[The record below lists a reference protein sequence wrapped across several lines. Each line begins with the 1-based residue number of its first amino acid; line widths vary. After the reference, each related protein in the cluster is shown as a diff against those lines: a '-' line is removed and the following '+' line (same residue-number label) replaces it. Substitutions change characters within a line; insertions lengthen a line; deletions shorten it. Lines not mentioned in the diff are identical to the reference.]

1 MELGCHFC
9 SFLLCIGTCENLIC
23 IFHIFVSGQLR
34 YEITRIRM
42 LNINESMWRDSTTTT
57 TMAKTPNAWGTSNDM
72 AIPRR
77 NQFSTANSNNVD
89 PGSNP
94 GPAINTNGVSGPAST
109 GPPVVGVAGVPGG
122 PAGERLKFMF
132 SADEMTESVL
142 FGGPSQKI
150 VGIEDAMDRLNMVK
164 II

>member
-1 MELGCHFC
+1 
-9 SFLLCIGTCENLIC
+9 
-23 IFHIFVSGQLR
+23 
-34 YEITRIRM
+34 M
-42 LNINESMWRDSTTTT
+42 LNINESMWRDSATTT

-94 GPAINTNGVSGPAST
+94 GPAINTNGVTGPASS
-109 GPPVVGVAGVPGG
+109 GPPGVGPGGPGG

-132 SADEMTESVL
+132 SADDMTESVL
-142 FGGPSQKI
+142 FGGPTQKI
-150 VGIEDAMDRLNMVK
+150 AGLEDAMDRLNMVIYK
-164 II
+164 TISTYTPVHPYVMQPGA

>member
-1 MELGCHFC
+1 
-9 SFLLCIGTCENLIC
+9 
-23 IFHIFVSGQLR
+23 
-34 YEITRIRM
+34 M
-42 LNINESMWRDSTTTT
+42 LNINESMWRDSATTT

-77 NQFSTANSNNVD
+77 NQFSTANSNNGD

-94 GPAINTNGVSGPAST
+94 GPAINTNGVSGPTST
-109 GPPVVGVAGVPGG
+109 GPAVVGAGGPGG

-132 SADEMTESVL
+132 SADDEIL

-150 VGIEDAMDRLNMVK
+150 AGLEDAMDRLNMVSTDSQDP
-164 II
+164 

>member
-1 MELGCHFC
+1 
-9 SFLLCIGTCENLIC
+9 
-23 IFHIFVSGQLR
+23 
-34 YEITRIRM
+34 M
-42 LNINESMWRDSTTTT
+42 LNINESMWRDSATTT

-94 GPAINTNGVSGPAST
+94 GPAINTNGVTGPASS
-109 GPPVVGVAGVPGG
+109 GPPGVGPGGPGG

-132 SADEMTESVL
+132 SADDMTESVL
-142 FGGPSQKI
+142 FGGPTQKI
-150 VGIEDAMDRLNMVK
+150 AGLEDAMDRLNMVIYK
-164 II
+164 TISIYSHNCPSLRLASRSVPLHFQVSISCGGVKECTVIKK